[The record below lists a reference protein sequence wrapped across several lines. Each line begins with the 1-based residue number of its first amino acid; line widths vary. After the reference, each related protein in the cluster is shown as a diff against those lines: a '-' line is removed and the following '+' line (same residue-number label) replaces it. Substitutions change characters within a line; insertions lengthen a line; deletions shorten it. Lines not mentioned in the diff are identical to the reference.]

1 MMNKL
6 LNADKEK
13 AKKFLRNPI
22 GLKQKRI
29 GRPIVSFAAFGVVVF
44 LPNRHTRLQC
54 QFMLNA
60 DNFAGAVL
68 AIAH

>member
-13 AKKFLRNPI
+13 AKEFLHNPI

-29 GRPIVSFAAFGVVVF
+29 GRPIVSFAVKCEVHIIQG
-44 LPNRHTRLQC
+44 
-54 QFMLNA
+54 QFPSKSQYVNSA
-60 DNFAGAVL
+60 YSHIF
-68 AIAH
+68 